1 MCEYNLKF
9 SPALVNMPVTHQGN
23 CIGYKKMCSANL
35 ELWINVLAT
44 KLNVMMESACVK
56 VLSEE

>member
-1 MCEYNLKF
+1 
-9 SPALVNMPVTHQGN
+9 MPVTHQG
-23 CIGYKKMCSANL
+23 IGYTKKVCSANL

-56 VLSEE
+56 VLCEE